1 MNTPPEATVFRSLT
15 LQNTGASVTTTAT
28 RLFGWTI
35 TNSAAAIRYVKIY
48 NKATAAAS
56 TDTPVFTI
64 GVPTLST
71 VEFYPSGGVNLSAG
85 LSVRCVTEAADNGT
99 TSATSGEVLAHI
111 LYKTP

>member
-15 LQNTGASVTTTAT
+15 LQNTGASVTTAPT
-28 RLFGWTI
+28 RVFGWTL

-48 NKATAAAS
+48 NKASAAAS

-71 VEFYPSGGVNLSAG
+71 VEFYASGGVNLNLG

-99 TSATSGEVLAHI
+99 TSATSGDVLAHI
-111 LYKTP
+111 LYDSP